1 MQPTGPTD
9 NDATDPADPA
19 QRLDTVDS
27 AAAPPPR
34 PRWWR
39 PVATAGVAALALVAA
54 GAFGAALADRNDAP
68 TTLPAAASSTPED
81 GAAPGDRLQRFKE
94 WAEEHGPGML
104 RGGFG
109 PGPGFGPGHAMLG
122 GVLHGSYVAADPDG
136 GYRTVLVQ
144 RGEVTAVSDSS
155 LTVVSED
162 DFTTTYRV
170 DGDTLVLAGSGGLEG
185 IAEGDTVHV
194 SGVREDG
201 TTRAVH
207 VADLSNLPRWSERHE
222 VPAPGPTTTTS
233 SSADA

>member
-1 MQPTGPTD
+1 MEPTGPTGH
-9 NDATDPADPA
+9 DATDPANPT

-27 AAAPPPR
+27 ADAPPPR

-54 GAFGAALADRNDAP
+54 GAFGAALADRNSP
-68 TTLPAAASSTPED
+68 STLPAAASSTPGD
-81 GAAPGDRLQRFKE
+81 GDAPGDRLQRFKE

-104 RGGFG
+104 RHGFG
-109 PGPGFGPGHAMLG
+109 RGPGFGPGIAMPG
-122 GVLHGSYVAADPDG
+122 GVLHGSYVAEDRDG

-144 RGEVTAVSDSS
+144 RGEVTAVSQSS

-170 DGDTLVLAGSGGLEG
+170 DGDTLVLGGSGGLDSV
-185 IAEGDTVHV
+185 AVGDQVGV

-201 TTRAVH
+201 STRAVH
-207 VADLSNLPRWSERHE
+207 VADLSALPRFDHWRGE
-222 VPAPGPTTTTS
+222 PGPSPTATTS
-233 SSADA
+233 AFLSDT